1 MGVDLL
7 TGFALLLVM
16 SGILPFINP
25 NRYRRTMQQL
35 LSLPDQTIRTL
46 ALGSMPAGVVL
57 LYFVN

>member
-25 NRYRRTMQQL
+25 NGYRRTMQQL

-46 ALGSMPAGVVL
+46 ALGSMLAGVVL